1 MQGSLLAHFTPPIFL
16 RSVVVGRRFSKP
28 HLERAL
34 CCRVQDFEPHNKG
47 LATLP
52 TQYRVHHPSMLCTA
66 VKLDDSLIPTD
77 GEPGHHADFGEARCM
92 CWAAGDA
99 CAELI
104 DGNSGA
110 LEPSGLSSRVSPSSK
125 LQGFLALWQEAYLI
139 GYTPST
145 LASGP
150 PPSIETLLHGLAA
163 SPSATRH
170 LKLSLC
176 DPDYEVARELLLA
189 RPEFAAWRLAKL
201 NARIGGV
208 LPSPAKPR
216 PSASS
221 PTRRSPSAARGGAP
235 PLPAA
240 APSASSAG
248 SSRSLGSSSL
258 ASALET
264 REGGRGGIG
273 RPGVNRR
280 LAM

>member
-1 MQGSLLAHFTPPIFL
+1 MNSHYVAAYFLLLLGAVCSS
-16 RSVVVGRRFSKP
+16 SV
-28 HLERAL
+28 
-34 CCRVQDFEPHNKG
+34 C
-47 LATLP
+47 
-52 TQYRVHHPSMLCTA
+52 
-66 VKLDDSLIPTD
+66 
-77 GEPGHHADFGEARCM
+77 
-92 CWAAGDA
+92 A
-99 CAELI
+99 CLGAAELI

-208 LPSPAKPR
+208 LPSPAESVIPV
-216 PSASS
+216 
-221 PTRRSPSAARGGAP
+221 
-235 PLPAA
+235 
-240 APSASSAG
+240 
-248 SSRSLGSSSL
+248 
-258 ASALET
+258 E
-264 REGGRGGIG
+264 
-273 RPGVNRR
+273 
-280 LAM
+280 